1 MTAGEGY
8 RELGEAA
15 WAWVLGQVRDDEG
28 PWLPEAVAGDE
39 PPAGPGPDRDSVYAG
54 IGGVGP
60 GGGEDGAHRG
70 PARGRGALGGAAVG
84 RGCVPC
90 CLPGPSRRCMTGW
103 AGT

>member
-28 PWLPEAVAGDE
+28 PWLPEVVSGDE

-54 IGGVGP
+54 IGGMAPGLAEIGQYRGLAGARHAP
-60 GGGEDGAHRG
+60 GGALVARAPYP
-70 PARGRGALGGAAVG
+70 PAAPAPPAPADRA
-84 RGCVPC
+84 
-90 CLPGPSRRCMTGW
+90 
-103 AGT
+103 